1 LTERRNPGII
11 LTEFIIMV
19 ENGVGRMGRRI
30 FWILAGIAVFSGI
43 CTFFFLSRPHL
54 EKDFSLYD
62 LNNRRVRLS
71 RFSGRPLIVY
81 FFSPRCKDCK
91 EEAPFLNELYEVYRK
106 KGLVIVGVGVKY
118 PEEVREFA
126 ERQGIRYPVVV
137 DRDLSVS
144 KDFGVFFLPHLVFFN
159 RQGKIV
165 STAVGKVSPEKLKGY
180 LEAIL

>member
-1 LTERRNPGII
+1 
-11 LTEFIIMV
+11 MV
-19 ENGVGRMGRRI
+19 GNGVRRVGRRV
-30 FWILAGIAVFSGI
+30 FWVLAGIAIFAGVYAFFS
-43 CTFFFLSRPHL
+43 LSRPHL

-62 LNNRRVRLS
+62 LNNRRIRLS

-91 EEAPFLNELYEVYRK
+91 EEAPLLNELYEAYREE
-106 KGLVIVGVGVKY
+106 GLVIVGVGVKY

-137 DRDLSVS
+137 DQDLSVS
-144 KDFGVFFLPHLVFFN
+144 RDFGVFFLPHLVFFN

-165 STAVGKVSPEKLKGY
+165 SAATGKVSPEKLREY
-180 LEAIL
+180 LESIL